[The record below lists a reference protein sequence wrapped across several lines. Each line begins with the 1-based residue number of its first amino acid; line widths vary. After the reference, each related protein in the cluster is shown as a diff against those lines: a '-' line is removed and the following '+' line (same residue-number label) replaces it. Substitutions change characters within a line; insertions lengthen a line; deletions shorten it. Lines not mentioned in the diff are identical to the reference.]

1 MQNEF
6 KFYFVIQNNIFYIV
20 LEGKYKGRKLCA
32 EQIDNSNKKL
42 TSLMPRYKEF
52 SFMWTHFKKSEV
64 LK

>member
-6 KFYFVIQNNIFYIV
+6 KFYFVIQNIHILYSIV
-20 LEGKYKGRKLCA
+20 KYKGRKLCA